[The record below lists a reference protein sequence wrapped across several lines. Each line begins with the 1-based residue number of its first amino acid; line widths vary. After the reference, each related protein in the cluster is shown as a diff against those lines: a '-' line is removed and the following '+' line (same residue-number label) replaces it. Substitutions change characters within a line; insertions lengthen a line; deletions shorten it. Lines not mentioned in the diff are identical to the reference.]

1 MPAIPYPVVASLQA
15 LLDFMSKEIPE
26 AKEADALHF
35 VDDRFVRELE
45 DNGFIASLAES
56 EI

>member
-1 MPAIPYPVVASLQA
+1 

-26 AKEADALHF
+26 AKEADARHF

-45 DNGFIASLAES
+45 DNGFIASLGES
-56 EI
+56 EN